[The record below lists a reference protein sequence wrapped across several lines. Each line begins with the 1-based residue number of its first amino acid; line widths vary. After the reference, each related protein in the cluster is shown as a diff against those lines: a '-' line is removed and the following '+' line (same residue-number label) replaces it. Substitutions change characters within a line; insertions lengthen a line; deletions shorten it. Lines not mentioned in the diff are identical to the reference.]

1 MRRYRMHL
9 LPGTQRVGAGETNK
23 QGGQRSGGVVPGG
36 SAWST
41 GRSRARKRCKPG
53 AELARSWVG
62 LPPKWGDGRGDDV
75 TG

>member
-1 MRRYRMHL
+1 MHL
-9 LPGTQRVGAGETNK
+9 LSRIQRVGAGETNK
-23 QGGQRSGGVVPGG
+23 KGGQRSGGVEPGG
-36 SAWST
+36 SAWSA
-41 GRSRARKRCKPG
+41 GRSRARKRCEPG